1 MGRKETFKNGKNI
14 GLFTMV
20 KKLDDIVGKYVGY
33 SLEACGFCGIVY
45 GICTGDNYT
54 ALSSGFAAYV
64 GTIVHRSFEHLQKQ
78 SKGKAIKD

>member
-1 MGRKETFKNGKNI
+1 
-14 GLFTMV
+14 MV
-20 KKLDDIVGKYVGY
+20 KKLDDIVHHELTLRVGKYVGY

-54 ALSSGFAAYV
+54 ALSSGFAAYA